1 MFLFEGAI
9 KYLKRKYVIKC
20 IFSFKDFDKSCL
32 LFQTI
37 IPSTFLKKVFHK
49 VIPFYYILKTILNTF
64 WLWSQSRPYCCHFIS
79 RTSESFEVKASFR
92 YASNNTLCKKFVS
105 PWIRCYRMLK
115 KKWIWNAG
123 RMRNVKRKAI
133 YEIHN

>member
-37 IPSTFLKKVFHK
+37 IPSTFLKKVFQK
-49 VIPFYYILKTILNTF
+49 VIPFYYILKTILNT
-64 WLWSQSRPYCCHFIS
+64 Y
-79 RTSESFEVKASFR
+79 EVKVDLIAAILYQELPKAS
-92 YASNNTLCKKFVS
+92 K
-105 PWIRCYRMLK
+105 
-115 KKWIWNAG
+115 
-123 RMRNVKRKAI
+123 
-133 YEIHN
+133 